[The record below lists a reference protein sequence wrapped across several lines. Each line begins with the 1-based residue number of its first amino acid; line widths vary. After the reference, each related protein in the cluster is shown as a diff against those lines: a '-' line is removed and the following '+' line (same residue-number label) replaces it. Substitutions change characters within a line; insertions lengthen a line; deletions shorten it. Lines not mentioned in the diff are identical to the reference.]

1 MAIYTKGVSDAPL
14 IPVAEA
20 LEMADDDY
28 VEGAMEPVPSA
39 LFDELAPDL
48 EPYRRLNERFGL

>member
-1 MAIYTKGVSDAPL
+1 MAAHSRPSQQSPVSRPAPL

-20 LEMADDDY
+20 LEMGDDDY
-28 VEGAMEPVPSA
+28 AEGTMEPVPSA

-48 EPYRRLNERFGL
+48 PLPSRR